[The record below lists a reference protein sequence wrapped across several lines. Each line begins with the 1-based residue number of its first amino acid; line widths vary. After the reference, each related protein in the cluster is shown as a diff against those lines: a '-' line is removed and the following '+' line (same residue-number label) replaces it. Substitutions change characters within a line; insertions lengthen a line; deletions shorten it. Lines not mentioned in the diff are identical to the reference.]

1 MAADGPLDDRKSAIL
16 RAVVQQ
22 YIETAQP
29 VGSTTVAHNPDVGV
43 SSATVRNDMTV
54 LEREGYLAQP
64 HTSAG
69 RVPTEKG
76 YRFFVDGL
84 AGADTPSPT
93 NVRAV
98 RDFFATAHGEI
109 ESMLRET
116 TRLLASLTHSAA
128 VVVGDAPEVA
138 TLRSVQLVDLSPRTV
153 LVVAVLSNGVVL
165 KRTFDPGA
173 GLDGPAGDAEL
184 ASARGLIE
192 ATLVGSTVTDLG
204 AWTAPPGVAGAAI
217 VDVVVDVVRAAAAE
231 AGQQVYVDGAADV
244 AGSFETRDRRAGPDH
259 PRAAFRRGVAA
270 AGDDRRRSHRRH
282 RLGDR
287 CGDARGLRSGRGAVL
302 GGRVSRRSDRG
313 AGADAHGLRRDGLH
327 RVGREPPA
335 EPDADRRTN
344 GRGVTGG

>member
-29 VGSTTVAHNPDVGV
+29 VGSTAVAHNPDVGV

-217 VDVVVDVVRAAAAE
+217 ADAAVDAVRAAAAE
-231 AGQQVYVDGAADV
+231 AGQQVYVDGAAHV
-244 AGSFETRDRRAGPDH
+244 AGSFETRETVEQVLTILEQHFVVVSLLREMIDGGLTVAIGSETGVETLADCALVVAPYSAGGSP
-259 PRAAFRRGVAA
+259 
-270 AGDDRRRSHRRH
+270 AG
-282 RLGDR
+282 
-287 CGDARGLRSGRGAVL
+287 AIAVL
-302 GGRVSRRSDRG
+302 GPTRMDYAETVSTVSVVSRRLSRM
-313 AGADAHGLRRDGLH
+313 LTDG
-327 RVGREPPA
+327 RTA
-335 EPDADRRTN
+335 E
-344 GRGVTGG
+344 G